1 MPIIDEIK
9 QDILRSFNSL
19 NLEVDEK
26 EISINP
32 DEIEAEISVK
42 LFKLARKYNKD
53 LRDLGNFLETSL
65 KNIKY
70 VKEIEFI
77 NGYLNFYI
85 DWQNL
90 FDYLNL
96 DVKKI
101 KESGI
106 NIGKNKKIIVDFSS
120 PNIAKPMSVAHLRS
134 TIIGDSLAR
143 IMEKL
148 GYKVIRD
155 NHLGDWGTQ
164 FGKLILAY
172 KMWGNEEEVEKN
184 KVYAL
189 FQLYVKFHKECEKN
203 KELEDL
209 ARKEFKKLEEGDKEN
224 LKLWKWFVE
233 ISKKEF
239 MKIYDLLNVRF
250 DLWLGESFYV
260 EEAKKLVE
268 FALEK
273 GIAVKD
279 EGAVIIP
286 LEDHGLPNLVI
297 QKSDESTLYATRD
310 LACIKYRVEKFKPEK
325 IVYVVGSEQKLY
337 FKQVFKA
344 AELLGIKKC
353 DLIHVDFGLLRLP
366 EGKLSTRKGRVVFL
380 EDVINKSIEEARK
393 IIIER
398 GKIKDKEKMEECAR
412 KIGISAIKFA
422 DLSKNR
428 RTDIVFDFKKM
439 LDFEGDTAPY
449 LQYTYVRA
457 SSILKKA
464 REKREKVT
472 ENYNYEPNKVE
483 KMILRNLMVFPEIL
497 LKANEYYEPHRIAE
511 HLLKIA
517 RYFNSFYQKYPIIGE
532 KDANARSFRLKLT
545 EAVMNSI
552 NLGLG
557 LLGIDVL
564 EEM

>member
-9 QDILRSFNSL
+9 KNIAKSFNSL
-19 NLEVDEK
+19 NFKINEK
-26 EISINP
+26 EVCINP
-32 DEIEAEISVK
+32 EDIDAELSVK
-42 LFKLARKYNKD
+42 LFKLSKEHNKNIQE
-53 LRDLGNFLETSL
+53 LGKFLETSL
-65 KNIKY
+65 SKIKY
-70 VKEIEFI
+70 IKKIKFM
-77 NGYLNFYI
+77 NGYLNFHI
-85 DWQNL
+85 DWNAL
-90 FDYLNL
+90 FLDLNL
-96 DVKKI
+96 EVKKI
-101 KESGI
+101 EKKGI
-106 NIGKNKKIIVDFSS
+106 KIGNDKKIIIDFSS

-148 GYKVIRD
+148 GYYVIRD

-172 KMWGNEEEVEKN
+172 KMWGNKTEVEKN
-184 KVYAL
+184 GVYAL
-189 FQLYVKFHKECEKN
+189 FQLYVKFHEESEKN
-203 KELEDL
+203 KDLEKM
-209 ARKEFKKLEEGDKEN
+209 AREEFKKLEEGDEEN
-224 LKLWKWFVE
+224 LKLWKWFVKV
-233 ISKKEF
+233 SKNEF
-239 MKIYDLLNVRF
+239 MKIYDLLNVKF

-260 EEAKKLVE
+260 EDAKKLVE

-273 GIAVKD
+273 EIAVRDK
-279 EGAVIIP
+279 GAVVIP
-286 LEDHGLPNLVI
+286 LKDYGLPNLII

-310 LACIKYRVEKFKPEK
+310 LACIKYRIEKFKPEK

-337 FKQVFKA
+337 FKQLFKA

-366 EGKLSTRKGRVVFL
+366 EGKLSTRKGRVIFL
-380 EDVINKSIEEARK
+380 EDVINKSIEEAKK
-393 IIIER
+393 IILKK
-398 GKIKDKEKMEECAR
+398 GKINDKIKIHEYSK

-428 RTDIVFDFKKM
+428 RTDVIFDFKKM
-439 LDFEGDTAPY
+439 LDFDGDTAPY

-457 SSILKKA
+457 LSVLKKA
-464 REKREKVT
+464 KDVDKKRMGV
-472 ENYNYEPNKVE
+472 NYEPNELE
-483 KMILRNLMVFPEIL
+483 KIILRTLLAFPEIL
-497 LKANEYYEPHRIAE
+497 IKANKYYEPHRIAE
-511 HLLKIA
+511 HLLKIS

-532 KDANARSFRLKLT
+532 KNLNARFFRIKLT

-552 NLGLG
+552 YLGLD